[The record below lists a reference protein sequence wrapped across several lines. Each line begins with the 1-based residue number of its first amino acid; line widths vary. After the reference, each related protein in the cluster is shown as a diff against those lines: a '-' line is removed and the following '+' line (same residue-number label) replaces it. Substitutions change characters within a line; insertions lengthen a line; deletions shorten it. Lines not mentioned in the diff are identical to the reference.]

1 MEPHTAS
8 FRPGAASI
16 MVFFM
21 AEAPQREPMS
31 MPLKVLIGGV
41 LGIATGVFL
50 GDEASFLAPVGSA
63 YVLLIQAVVYPY
75 IIASLLRGLG
85 GLSPATAI
93 KLFKRGW
100 PFYTG
105 LWALVLG
112 ATALL
117 SLGLPHVEQDVY
129 RPQPPVSTSVNT
141 LLNILLPADPFS
153 ALSENH
159 MPAVVIFCLIFGAA
173 LQFVDNKQ
181 RLLDMLETVR
191 MTSMQFWR
199 WIGALVPYATFA
211 LFAASAGSMPLSSLP
226 KIGLYLALLLF
237 CCMMLAL
244 WILPAILSAFVPASY
259 REIMHDLKDGLTIAI
274 ATSVVAAAIPYI
286 VESTRKLADRCNIED
301 ENRRDL
307 ISTNLS
313 IGYVIASAGSL
324 LLYLFVLF
332 MGYYFSTSISLTDS
346 IVLPLIILL
355 SSVGSSVSALEFIN
369 SWLGMP
375 QETVHVYLE
384 TGMLAKYPKI
394 ILTLMSLAFVSIL
407 VTLNFYGKLKI
418 HFFKLVRIA
427 LPPLV
432 ILAAGAWGIGFVERN
447 ISQSHPLSYADF
459 SLSPQITRNVQAH
472 VEDSASGSTGSGDA
486 VDGETAFERIQRTG
500 ALRVGIFDSSIPF
513 SYYNDDHELVGY
525 DIAFAYELAYAL
537 DVDLV
542 FVPFKPHQ
550 MADELINGHIDIAM
564 SGLYVT
570 QQRLRDLIISDSYLK
585 SEPALLGQTN
595 VVSGLLSRNDIE
607 AYPDLTLGSY
617 HEPSLLNRL
626 KARLPDVSVNVV
638 PPYESLPDFSSV
650 DAAVWSLVSARAMA
664 KLYDGVAAS
673 VPENLGDPF
682 VYVFYMAP
690 DNRRLH
696 IFVNTLV
703 RDLKSVGWHERQA
716 QHWLEGLGDQHREP
730 RWSIMRNVLGWG
742 VDETETGAGT

>member
-1 MEPHTAS
+1 MLLVMADAS
-8 FRPGAASI
+8 K
-16 MVFFM
+16 
-21 AEAPQREPMS
+21 REPMS

-93 KLFKRGW
+93 KLFRRGW

-105 LWALVLG
+105 LWILVLG

-129 RPQPPVSTSVNT
+129 TPQPPISMSIDS
-141 LLNILLPADPFS
+141 LLNVLLPSDPFS

-159 MPAVVIFCLIFGAA
+159 MPAVVIFCLIFGVA
-173 LQFVDNKQ
+173 LQFVDNKD
-181 RLLDMLETVR
+181 RFLDMLETVR
-191 MTSMQFWR
+191 MASMQFWR
-199 WIGALVPYATFA
+199 WIGVFVPYATFA
-211 LFAASAGSMPLSSLP
+211 LFAASAGSMPLSSLT

-237 CCMMLAL
+237 CCLMLAL
-244 WILPAILSAFVPASY
+244 WILPAILTAFVPASY

-301 ENRRDL
+301 DNRRDL

-332 MGYYFSTSISLTDS
+332 MSYYFGTSISLTDG
-346 IVLPLIILL
+346 IVLPIVILL

-375 QETVHVYLE
+375 ETTIHVYLE

-407 VTLNFYGKLKI
+407 VTLNFYGKIKVRP
-418 HFFKLVRIA
+418 FKVARIIA
-427 LPPLV
+427 PPLIV
-432 ILAAGAWGIGFVERN
+432 LAAGAWGIGYLERSV
-447 ISQSHPLSYADF
+447 SQTHPLSYADF
-459 SLSPQITRNVQAH
+459 SLSPQITRNVHAH
-472 VEDSASGSTGSGDA
+472 VEDAATEAA
-486 VDGETAFERIQRTG
+486 VPGHVAAGETAFARIERTG
-500 ALRVGIFDSSIPF
+500 TLRVGIFDSSIPF
-513 SYYNDDHELVGY
+513 SYYNNDHELVGY
-525 DIAFAYELAYAL
+525 DIAFAYELAHAL

-542 FVPFKPHQ
+542 FVPFQPKNL
-550 MADELINGHIDIAM
+550 ADHLTSGVFDIAV

-570 QQRLRDLIISDSYLK
+570 PDRLRTLIISDSYLQ
-585 SEPALLGQTN
+585 SDPALLGQTN
-595 VVSGLLSRNDIE
+595 VVSKLLTRESIQT
-607 AYPDLTLGSY
+607 YPDLTLGTY
-617 HEPSLLNRL
+617 HETSILNRL
-626 KARLPDVSVNVV
+626 KDRLPEVSVNLV
-638 PPYESLPDFSSV
+638 PPYDSLPDFSSV

-664 KLYDGVAAS
+664 KIYDGVAAS
-673 VPENLGDPF
+673 VPDNLGDPF
-682 VYVFYMAP
+682 VYVYYMAP
-690 DNRRLH
+690 DSRRLH
-696 IFVNTLV
+696 LFVNTLV
-703 RDLKSVGWHERQA
+703 RDLKSIGWHERQA

-742 VDETETGAGT
+742 VDETEAGTGT